1 MKNQLIHIAR
11 RAFAPTL
18 SSGAWLALLLML
30 LALPVRSQQA
40 DKSNQENDID
50 STLLAYFERCKEMS
64 NQPVMMSM
72 CDTLFRMAGALN
84 DTRMQCVAL
93 CTKADYYNTRNVKD
107 SLMLYLDEVMAFARR
122 TGQLR
127 YYYFAWGKRKINY
140 YIRNMLINTAL
151 YEVQRLIE
159 QAERDHYAGGLA
171 NGYYSLSIIYNQ
183 KGLYQQAAEMR
194 EREISTILE
203 NDLDDYNLS
212 NSYTELGNYYS
223 SAKLYDKAE
232 EALKRALETS
242 RAIRHTYHAE
252 VRLGRLHILKG
263 EPQEAKRHLDIAQE
277 MLDTHKELISQRR
290 SVIERWAEYYSSIG
304 QYDESLKRLKSI
316 RRASLSSSSPL
327 SLAQVAEI
335 HDHLG
340 QKDSAIAFY
349 KRYIYV
355 SDSIRTSETGLSLT
369 EYSTLLD
376 VNRLNNENLAL
387 ETELYQKNRQRNRL
401 IIGALLVLT
410 GILGIFFGREN
421 RLNRR
426 LRHSEQQLLA
436 AKKRAEQAS
445 VMKTEFIQ
453 NMSHEIRTPLNSIVG
468 FSQVLGQLHADD
480 PETCEYSRIIETGSN
495 NLVRL
500 VDDVLDISNLDTL
513 QQIELTNSEEVGALC
528 QIVCQKV
535 EELIQPGVELHVE
548 AGRTPFVIQTHAAW
562 LMNMLRILLQ
572 NAAKFTA
579 AGSITLAWQV
589 DEPQGVIRFTV
600 SDTGIGIP
608 ADRSEYIFERFA
620 KLNPF
625 SQGAGLGLSIARL
638 CAEKMGGSLRL
649 DTSYTAG
656 ARFVLELPL

>member
-1 MKNQLIHIAR
+1 
-11 RAFAPTL
+11 
-18 SSGAWLALLLML
+18 
-30 LALPVRSQQA
+30 
-40 DKSNQENDID
+40 
-50 STLLAYFERCKEMS
+50 MS
-64 NQPVMMSM
+64 NPP
-72 CDTLFRMAGALN
+72 A
-84 DTRMQCVAL
+84 
-93 CTKADYYNTRNVKD
+93 
-107 SLMLYLDEVMAFARR
+107 
-122 TGQLR
+122 
-127 YYYFAWGKRKINY
+127 
-140 YIRNMLINTAL
+140 
-151 YEVQRLIE
+151 
-159 QAERDHYAGGLA
+159 
-171 NGYYSLSIIYNQ
+171 
-183 KGLYQQAAEMR
+183 
-194 EREISTILE
+194 
-203 NDLDDYNLS
+203 
-212 NSYTELGNYYS
+212 
-223 SAKLYDKAE
+223 
-232 EALKRALETS
+232 
-242 RAIRHTYHAE
+242 
-252 VRLGRLHILKG
+252 
-263 EPQEAKRHLDIAQE
+263 
-277 MLDTHKELISQRR
+277 
-290 SVIERWAEYYSSIG
+290 
-304 QYDESLKRLKSI
+304 
-316 RRASLSSSSPL
+316 
-327 SLAQVAEI
+327 LAQLAEI

-468 FSQVLGQLHADD
+468 FSQILGQLHADD
-480 PETCEYSRIIETGSN
+480 PEICEYSRIIETGSN

-548 AGRTPFVIQTHAAW
+548 AGRTPFIIQTHAAW